1 MCCAHARNLP
11 GAGRSRDCHGLVERA
26 AKLRRVSLTVLTG
39 LMADGRVVEYDQEY
53 WRHDAIRVHIDLK
66 MNAPEPDS
74 E

>member
-1 MCCAHARNLP
+1 MYCVCARNLS
-11 GAGRSRDCHGLVERA
+11 GAGRSHDCPGFVESPSETRQ
-26 AKLRRVSLTVLTG
+26 VNLTVLTG